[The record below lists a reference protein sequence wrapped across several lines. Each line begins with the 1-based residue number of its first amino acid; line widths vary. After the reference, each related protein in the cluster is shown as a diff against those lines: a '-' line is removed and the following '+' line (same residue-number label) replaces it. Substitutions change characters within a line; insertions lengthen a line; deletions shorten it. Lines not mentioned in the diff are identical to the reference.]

1 MVCFTYIYCRQLAI
15 YIFSIG
21 TGKLMSFCISNHW
34 RSSKSS
40 QYLEYSTLNLA
51 GIQCKSNHRVVY
63 INGIN
68 KTIVFCVDCHT
79 PADISCINLSCQ
91 MQDCYLQC
99 VFGHSYMR
107 TCRSL
112 RLSAN
117 SFESSW
123 SRTHLEKKCTCT
135 VQYMVQAD
143 TQCVLAYMSIKT

>member
-1 MVCFTYIYCRQLAI
+1 MVCLTYIYCRQLAI

-21 TGKLMSFCISNHW
+21 TGKLMSFCISNLW

-68 KTIVFCVDCHT
+68 KIIVCCIDCHT

-99 VFGHSYMR
+99 VFAIVTCEPVEAWDCLQIHSRVAGHEH
-107 TCRSL
+107 TWKRSV
-112 RLSAN
+112 
-117 SFESSW
+117 
-123 SRTHLEKKCTCT
+123 H
-135 VQYMVQAD
+135 VQCNTWYRQIHM
-143 TQCVLAYMSIKT
+143 CISIYGH